1 VDAGNH
7 YILALRNSNALV
19 LSKRVN
25 GVDTTLGSFAVNV
38 VPGRYHSIR
47 LDAIGDQLR
56 AYLDGRLLFEACDAT
71 HPVGNSGMTTFK
83 THAEFKEFVAY
94 QP

>member
-1 VDAGNH
+1 MGN
-7 YILALRNSNALV
+7 RQ
-19 LSKRVN
+19 
-25 GVDTTLGSFAVNV
+25 
-38 VPGRYHSIR
+38 R
-47 LDAIGDQLR
+47 LDAIGGQLR
-56 AYLDGRLLFEACDAT
+56 AYLDGRLLFEASDAT